1 MEINIY
7 HDVPLQRLVFYRLFM
22 VGGMSREG
30 DTSDVTGVGFPWL
43 VTPPAF
49 LLNHSASSAEY
60 NSMFRFVN
68 NSHG

>member
-30 DTSDVTGVGFPWL
+30 DTSDVTGVGFP
-43 VTPPAF
+43 
-49 LLNHSASSAEY
+49 
-60 NSMFRFVN
+60 
-68 NSHG
+68 